1 MSLLTYCD
9 LLKSVLD
16 LVAHPGLDTQQLNP
30 ADQFWWSKIFVVS
43 KYFLNVLTVVEIVC
57 LE

>member
-1 MSLLTYCD
+1 MTYCD

-16 LVAHPGLDTQQLNP
+16 LVVHPSLDTQQLNL
-30 ADQFWWSKIFVVS
+30 ADQFWWSKILVVS
-43 KYFLNVLTVVEIVC
+43 KYFLNVLTVVDIVC

>member
-16 LVAHPGLDTQQLNP
+16 LVAYPGLDTQQMNL
-30 ADQFWWSKIFVVS
+30 ADQAWWSNTLVVS
-43 KYFLNVLTVVEIVC
+43 RYFLNVLTVVEMVC